1 MADDNAQRPG
11 RTAAD
16 KERSRQQSRQVSGR
30 EAARTTGQAAK
41 SKGGGARQGAG
52 GNAPSPGRQAGTANR
67 QGGRGT
73 QTKPAA
79 GGRNGQA
86 RGARPVSGRA
96 PRRPAP
102 PGRRP
107 TAMLTWGIVGLV
119 LVIVAVLVIVK
130 VTGGNAGPGGPTTF
144 EPAPASLTQEV
155 THIPASVYDSVGVT
169 SSATQVTP
177 PEALRNQTPL
187 VFTGS
192 SKPGVFYFGAEYC
205 PFCAAERWALVAAL
219 SRFGTLKGLG
229 LMQSSATDYAPN
241 TPTFTFLRATY
252 TSPYVDLRTVE
263 TQSNQLNSAGTA
275 YQTLQTPNAQETSL
289 LKTYDV
295 AKYVPNSSP
304 GNYSF
309 PFVDIGNKYLVAGA
323 SYSPELLQGL
333 SRDQIAQNLNDAKD
347 PVTQAIVASANYVSA
362 AICGADGQQPASV
375 CTSKGVQAAVKAMGK
390 G

>member
-1 MADDNAQRPG
+1 MADDNAQPPG

-30 EAARTTGQAAK
+30 DAARGTSPAAK
-41 SKGGGARQGAG
+41 SKGGGQPAAASRPAQGRQGGGNRQGA
-52 GNAPSPGRQAGTANR
+52 
-67 QGGRGT
+67 RGS
-73 QTKPAA
+73 QIKSAA
-79 GGRNGQA
+79 GSRNGQA
-86 RGARPVSGRA
+86 RGARPAPRG
-96 PRRPAP
+96 PRRPAA

-130 VTGGNAGPGGPTTF
+130 VTGGNSGPGGPTSF

-155 THIPASVYDSVGVT
+155 THIPASVFDTVGVT

-177 PEALRNQTPL
+177 PEALKHQPPL

-205 PFCAAERWALVAAL
+205 PFCAAERWALIAAL
-219 SRFGTLKGLG
+219 SRFGTLKDLG

-241 TPTFTFLRATY
+241 TPTFTFVRATY
-252 TSPYVDLRTVE
+252 ASPYIDLKTVE

-275 YQTLQTPNAQETSL
+275 YQTLQVPNTQETSL

-362 AICGADGQQPASV
+362 AICAADGQQPASV

>member
-1 MADDNAQRPG
+1 
-11 RTAAD
+11 
-16 KERSRQQSRQVSGR
+16 
-30 EAARTTGQAAK
+30 
-41 SKGGGARQGAG
+41 
-52 GNAPSPGRQAGTANR
+52 
-67 QGGRGT
+67 
-73 QTKPAA
+73 
-79 GGRNGQA
+79 
-86 RGARPVSGRA
+86 
-96 PRRPAP
+96 
-102 PGRRP
+102 
-107 TAMLTWGIVGLV
+107 MLTWGIVGLV

-130 VTGGNAGPGGPTTF
+130 VTGGTPGPGGPTSF
-144 EPAPASLTQEV
+144 EPAPASLAQEV
-155 THIPASVYDSVGVT
+155 THIPASVYDAVGVT

-177 PEALRNQTPL
+177 PEALKNQAPL
-187 VFTGS
+187 VFAGS

-241 TPTFTFLRATY
+241 TPTFTFVRATY
-252 TSPYVDLRTVE
+252 TSPYVDLKTVE

-275 YQTLQTPNAQETSL
+275 YQTLQVPNAQELSL

-333 SRDQIAQNLNDAKD
+333 SRDQIAQSLNDAKD

-375 CTSKGVQAAVKAMGK
+375 CTSKGVQAAVKAIGK